1 MKKIILV
8 ALALACAFAAVS
20 CSSTSKKITKG
31 NKARI
36 DSLSYCLGENIG
48 FGVSNDMKDIPFN
61 VDQVKKGIEEGAF
74 KQAKQTQEE
83 AIDLLREYFM
93 TKRNER
99 QAKIDEQRKAAA
111 EDSTI
116 VVDTS
121 IMFENDEE
129 RDAISYAF
137 GNDIGCNVRESKLP
151 LQTYWLCKGFNDA
164 YEGAGEISMEDVQAF
179 LQHFFTVTW
188 PQQQLDESNAW
199 LAKKEKG
206 MGVKKTESGLLY
218 KVVKAGDTELMPKD
232 DRDVVVV
239 KYEGKTIEG
248 KVFDS
253 SYERVKEVEERIAE
267 VKKNKELDEA
277 EKAERLASLDEELR
291 AVETVEFPLNRVI
304 KGWTEGMKFV
314 GKGGKITLYIPSD
327 LAYGQR
333 GAGREIGPNAALE
346 FNVEVVD
353 VKPFVDPAEAEKLGP
368 VEELATEGEAAPAT
382 ESAEPAAEK

>member
-1 MKKIILV
+1 MKKIILAVFALSCAV
-8 ALALACAFAAVS
+8 AACS
-20 CSSTSKKITKG
+20 CSSTSKKITMG

-48 FGVSNDMKDIPFN
+48 FGVSGDLADIPFN
-61 VDQVKKGIEEGAF
+61 IDLVKKGIEEGAF
-74 KQAKQTQEE
+74 KNAKQTQEE

-99 QAKIDEQRKAAA
+99 QAKIEEQRKAAA
-111 EDSTI
+111 EDSTV
-116 VVDTS
+116 VVDKS

-129 RDAISYAF
+129 RDNISYAF

-151 LQTYWLCKGFNDA
+151 LQIYWLCKGFNDA

-179 LQHFFTVTW
+179 LQHFFTITW

-218 KVVKAGDTELMPKD
+218 KVVKAGDKELMPKD

-253 SYERVKEVEERIAE
+253 SYQRVKEVEDRIAE
-267 VKKNKELDEA
+267 VKNNKELDEE

-304 KGWTEGMKFV
+304 KGWTEGMKLV

-346 FNVEVVD
+346 FIVEVVD

-382 ESAEPAAEK
+382 ETAEPAAEK